1 MPNFKNWPKNSERIH
16 KNREKNLQFF
26 GLNDL
31 KIQWT
36 VLEIK
41 FIKGKT
47 LTKKPEYLILKMG
60 LKILEEYI
68 KIEKKICNF
77 LV

>member
-16 KNREKNLQFF
+16 KNREKNLKFF

-31 KIQWT
+31 KIRWT

-41 FIKGKT
+41 FIKGKNFNE
-47 LTKKPEYLILKMG
+47 KPECLILKIG
-60 LKILEEYI
+60 LKILKEYI
-68 KIEKKICNF
+68 KIEKKI
-77 LV
+77 

>member
-1 MPNFKNWPKNSERIH
+1 MQFFDLNDLKIQWTVLEIKFIKGKNFNKKTGIPNFKNGPKNSERIH

-31 KIQWT
+31 KIQWM

-41 FIKGKT
+41 FIKVK
-47 LTKKPEYLILKMG
+47 L
-60 LKILEEYI
+60 
-68 KIEKKICNF
+68 
-77 LV
+77 